1 MLCSFHLYTQN
12 MLFVELIHRYT
23 LSLSQ
28 VAPPL
33 GILTTHPK
41 VSATA
46 EAVRTLPPK
55 QPLVRDGV
63 ITPPLMTPPSG
74 DEGLDQGNTT
84 LTNRFTD
91 YCRYS
96 AGEWFI
102 FYIVCI

>member
-1 MLCSFHLYTQN
+1 

-23 LSLSQ
+23 LLLSQ

-74 DEGLDQGNTT
+74 DEGFGSREHNSYQQIYRL
-84 LTNRFTD
+84 L
-91 YCRYS
+91 
-96 AGEWFI
+96 
-102 FYIVCI
+102 